1 MDSRLPTSS
10 QAIYLALQATKTTD
24 AQKQKQS
31 TDAVVMVS
39 PDSFQF
45 NSQTADTNSFQKK
58 IPEIIS
64 ATETALREFNDM
76 VTTLRKH
83 NIRVLVLP
91 SRTDCIT
98 PDAVFPNNWFSTH
111 VTPDGLEVVV
121 LYPMLAESRRAE
133 RQLEALQKLLNSEQ
147 ITIDKTIDLTALE
160 AKHHYLE
167 GTGSL
172 VLDRENKIAFAA
184 LSPRTTREAIKFFCE
199 QMAYTPVVF
208 NSIDKNGKP
217 IYHTNVVMSVG
228 SQFVVLAAETIADP
242 KEREQVEEVIKY
254 TNKHLITITSAQ
266 MEQMA
271 GNILEVRSIDNH
283 IHIVMSQTAFNAFT
297 PEQRQTLSAY
307 GAPIVV
313 HIDTIEKLGGG
324 SARCMLAEI
333 FHPSQTALDPD
344 NEIVNSQSTYKKGS

>member
-1 MDSRLPTSS
+1 MDSRFPTSS
-10 QAIYLALQATKTTD
+10 QAIYLALQAVKPTT
-24 AQKQKQS
+24 AQKQS
-31 TDAVVMVS
+31 TNAVVMVS

-45 NSQTADTNSFQKK
+45 NSQTADTNAFQKQM
-58 IPEIIS
+58 PLVVS
-64 ATETALREFNDM
+64 ATETALREFHEM
-76 VTTLRKH
+76 VATLRAH

-133 RQLEALQKLLNSEQ
+133 RQLDALQKLLNSEQ
-147 ITIDKTIDLTALE
+147 ITIDKTIDLTVLE
-160 AKHHYLE
+160 ARHHYLE

-172 VLDRENKIAFAA
+172 VLDRDNKIAFAT
-184 LSPRTTREAIKFFCE
+184 LSPRTTLEAINVFCE
-199 QMAYTPVVF
+199 QMGYTPVVF
-208 NSIDKNGKP
+208 NSTDKNGKP
-217 IYHTNVVMSVG
+217 IYHTNVMMSVG

-242 KEREQVEEVIKY
+242 KEREQVEEIIKY

-271 GNILEVRSIDNH
+271 GNILEVRSRDDH

-297 PEQRQTLSAY
+297 LEQRQTLSTY
-307 GAPIVV
+307 GTPVIV

-333 FHPSQTALDPD
+333 FHPRQTMLDSD
-344 NEIVNSQSTYKKGS
+344 SKIEHSQSIYKKGC